1 MDFVY
6 LAGVALLWG
15 VTVLQVL
22 GFEKLAPAQGGR
34 S

>member
-6 LAGVALLWG
+6 LAGVAFLWG
-15 VTVLQVL
+15 VTVLLVAGL
-22 GFEKLAPAQGGR
+22 EKLAPAAGGR

>member
-6 LAGVALLWG
+6 LAGIALLWG
-15 VTVLQVL
+15 ATVLLVL
-22 GFEKLAPAQGGR
+22 GFEKLAAAQGGR